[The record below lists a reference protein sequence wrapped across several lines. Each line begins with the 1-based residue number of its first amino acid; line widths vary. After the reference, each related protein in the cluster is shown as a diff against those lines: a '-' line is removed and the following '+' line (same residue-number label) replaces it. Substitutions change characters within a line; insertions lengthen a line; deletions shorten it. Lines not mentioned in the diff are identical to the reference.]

1 MSRLSKKLINKL
13 TIFLLC
19 FIFAFY
25 STSQSSEKVE
35 DLKIKDWIEDIPIL
49 LNLIENKKDVVEFDS
64 SNGKIITISFD
75 IKNLSNKQILS
86 FYRDYFKEKEWKKDK
101 KNNIWK
107 LESKR
112 LKKKV
117 FKIENSENN
126 ILTIKIITENF

>member
-25 STSQSSEKVE
+25 STSQSSEKEE